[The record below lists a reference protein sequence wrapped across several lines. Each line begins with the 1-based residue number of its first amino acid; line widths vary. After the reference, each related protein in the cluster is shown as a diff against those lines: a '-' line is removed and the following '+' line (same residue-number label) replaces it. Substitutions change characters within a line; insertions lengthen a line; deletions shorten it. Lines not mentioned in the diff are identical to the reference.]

1 MPLDEL
7 IARLEA
13 ALKKWIRRPAHPY
26 VELDGKVADDILEQ
40 LHRLKGLE
48 K

>member
-1 MPLDEL
+1 MELETL
-7 IARLEA
+7 IAHLTA
-13 ALKKWIRRPAHPY
+13 ALKKWRRSPALPY
-26 VELDGKVADDILEQ
+26 VEISGQLAEDILEQ